1 MTAHS
6 DTGLRSASP
15 LAIGLALAAVYILWG
30 STYLAIRFA
39 LEGYPPFTLA
49 AIRMAIAG
57 SLMYAVLRWRG
68 VAAPT
73 RRQWRTLAV
82 LSIFMVVLSNALVN
96 LAETQVGSGL
106 AAIAVASMP
115 LFAGVFAMLRGRHP
129 SRMEWAGLVIGFL
142 GVIWLSVGGELSG
155 STLGLVCLIIAPL
168 AWAWGSIWSRDQD
181 LPEPFMAAAGQMLV
195 GTVWLVVVALV
206 SGERIT
212 TMPTFGATAALLY
225 LVVAVSFFVNL
236 AETQVSS
243 GLAAIA
249 VASMPLFAGVF
260 AMLRGRH
267 PSRMEWAGLV
277 IGFLGVI
284 WLSVGG
290 ELSGSTLGLVCL
302 IIAPLAWAWGSIW
315 SRDQDLPEPFM
326 AAAGQM
332 LVGTVWLVVV
342 ALVSGERTTVMPTFG
357 ATAALLYLVVAGS
370 IFGFTAYIWLLH
382 HVRPALATSYAYV
395 NPPLAV
401 LIGALIGGER
411 FTTHDLG
418 AMAVILAGVVLITLA
433 KARGGAQPAQAA
445 PVATSAEAT
454 APAAALRERTANE
467 PVA

>member
-1 MTAHS
+1 MSTPTKPA
-6 DTGLRSASP
+6 SA
-15 LAIGLALAAVYILWG
+15 LAVGLALAAVYILWG

-68 VAAPT
+68 TPAPT
-73 RRQWRTLAV
+73 KKQWITLAK

-115 LFAGVFAMLRGRHP
+115 LFAGVFSMLRGRHP
-129 SRMEWAGLVIGFL
+129 SRMEWAGLIIGFL

-181 LPEPFMAAAGQMLV
+181 LPEPFMAAAAQMLV
-195 GTVWLVVVALV
+195 GTLWLVLVAVVA
-206 SGERIT
+206 GERIT
-212 TMPTFGATAALLY
+212 
-225 LVVAVSFFVNL
+225 
-236 AETQVSS
+236 
-243 GLAAIA
+243 
-249 VASMPLFAGVF
+249 
-260 AMLRGRH
+260 
-267 PSRMEWAGLV
+267 
-277 IGFLGVI
+277 
-284 WLSVGG
+284 
-290 ELSGSTLGLVCL
+290 
-302 IIAPLAWAWGSIW
+302 
-315 SRDQDLPEPFM
+315 
-326 AAAGQM
+326 
-332 LVGTVWLVVV
+332 
-342 ALVSGERTTVMPTFG
+342 VMPSAG

-401 LIGALIGGER
+401 VIGALIGGEV
-411 FTTHDLG
+411 FTSHDIG

-433 KARGGAQPAQAA
+433 KARATATPVAQTPAQAQPANTNANT
-445 PVATSAEAT
+445 P
-454 APAAALRERTANE
+454 PRERAPENE